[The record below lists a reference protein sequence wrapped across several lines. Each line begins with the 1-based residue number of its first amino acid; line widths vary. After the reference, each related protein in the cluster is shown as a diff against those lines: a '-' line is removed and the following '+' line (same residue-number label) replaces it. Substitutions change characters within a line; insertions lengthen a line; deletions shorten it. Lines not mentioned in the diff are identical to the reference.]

1 MTPVH
6 EPVMVAEVLRLLEPG
21 RGGLFVDCT
30 VGFAGH
36 TRALLEAGADR
47 VLGFDRDPEAL
58 ARAAESLAPFH
69 DRVELIHA
77 DFRELTARLDQRG
90 IAAIDG
96 LLADLG
102 VSSWQLDA
110 PERGFSFR
118 ADGPLDMR
126 MDTSQGAT
134 AADLLRDVREEE
146 LADLI
151 YGFGEERFSRRIA
164 RAIVE
169 ARRTEPIV
177 TTGRLAEIVRRAVPK
192 RGYQRIDPATRTFQ
206 ALRIWVNR
214 ELDGLDTFVRDAAQR
229 LRPGGKSRGRRKSRR
244 GGGRMAIISFHSLE
258 DRIVKHTLRGL
269 DREQGL
275 LTVLT
280 KRPLEAGEEETARN
294 PRARSAKLRAA
305 ERTAVT
311 ATHKVEA
318 QGWEGRADTMD
329 FEYAIKMDVRN
340 NPIVREIDRS
350 RQRELWRSV
359 ADRRRPRR
367 RRPLLALA
375 ALRRDPHRHRDRA
388 HAARTAGGAGDQPPA
403 PAADRAAV
411 VAAPHCEARG
421 RQAALHDGAGSA
433 EHVDSRTGD
442 GHAAAFVFGRGRAVT
457 RGEQR

>member
-21 RGGLFVDCT
+21 RRREGRRHGEAGIFVDCT

-134 AADLLRDVREEE
+134 VADLLRDVREEE

-151 YGFGEERFSRRIA
+151 YGYGEERFSRRIA

-177 TTGRLAEIVRRAVPK
+177 TTGRLADLVRRAVPR

-214 ELDGLDTFVRDAAQR
+214 ELDGLDTFVRDAAKR
-229 LRPGGKSRGRRKSRR
+229 LRPRKEEWEE
-244 GGGRMAIISFHSLE
+244 GAEEAEEGIGGRMAIISFHSLE
-258 DRIVKHTLRGL
+258 DRIVKHTLREL
-269 DREQGL
+269 DREQDL

-280 KRPLEAGEEETARN
+280 KRPLEAGEEETNRN

-305 ERTAVT
+305 ERTA
-311 ATHKVEA
+311 K
-318 QGWEGRADTMD
+318 
-329 FEYAIKMDVRN
+329 
-340 NPIVREIDRS
+340 
-350 RQRELWRSV
+350 
-359 ADRRRPRR
+359 
-367 RRPLLALA
+367 
-375 ALRRDPHRHRDRA
+375 
-388 HAARTAGGAGDQPPA
+388 
-403 PAADRAAV
+403 
-411 VAAPHCEARG
+411 
-421 RQAALHDGAGSA
+421 SA
-433 EHVDSRTGD
+433 S
-442 GHAAAFVFGRGRAVT
+442 
-457 RGEQR
+457 